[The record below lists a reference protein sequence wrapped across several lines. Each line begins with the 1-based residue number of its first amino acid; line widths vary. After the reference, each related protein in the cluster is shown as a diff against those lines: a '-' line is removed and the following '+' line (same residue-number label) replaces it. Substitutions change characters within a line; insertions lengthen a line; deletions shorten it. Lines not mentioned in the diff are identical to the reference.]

1 MKQKLIIGSWENQ
14 SLPTQ
19 IQIKGRSDMHL
30 WERKSDDGPHH
41 IQMYKDKISKRH
53 TQTSNK

>member
-19 IQIKGRSDMHL
+19 IQIKGRIDMHL
-30 WERKSDDGPHH
+30 WERRSDDGPHH
-41 IQMYKDKISKRH
+41 IQMYKDKRAKRQ
-53 TQTSNK
+53 TQT